1 MQFVIPIQYDKD
13 KILKLLFVQLVNLPE
28 APTPAINKLPFGQV
42 CFFKQRLTLGTR

>member
-28 APTPAINKLPFGQV
+28 APTPAVNKLPFCYV
-42 CFFKQRLTLGTR
+42 LKKIKKEERLCT